1 MMGVE
6 FSIGDPGRAAAEVP
20 EGGLPSRVGSA
31 DVEFSAAAL
40 PGMRIRAAS
49 SRGVLH
55 RATGTSRQD
64 AFGLGQVVES
74 DGGSR
79 LIAVVCDGVG
89 QYGRSAEAALATS
102 WRLAE
107 LGIEGQPWPAA
118 FAIAN
123 EELAKMAAEARLEG
137 PDDDAN
143 GMATTAVAVSVR
155 RDGDGWAGEV
165 AWVGDSTLWHLSP
178 ESCWS
183 LISDSPGED
192 DEADYHSSAVRP
204 LPSPDGGCTCR
215 EFRAGPGAL
224 FVMTDGVA
232 NPLLW
237 SDDVQ
242 ETLALW
248 WSRSPDP
255 FTFAAQ
261 VGFARKGH
269 MDDRTVIGIW
279 PDPGGTDDSAEN
291 RA

>member
-1 MMGVE
+1 ME

-20 EGGLPSRVGSA
+20 ESGLPSRVGSA

-64 AFGLGQVVES
+64 AFGLGQVVDA
-74 DGGSR
+74 DGGSQ

-89 QYGRSAEAALATS
+89 QFGRSAEAAIATS
-102 WRLAE
+102 CRLAE
-107 LGIEGQPWPAA
+107 LRIEGQPWPAA

-123 EELAKMAAEARLEG
+123 EELSKMAAEARLEG
-137 PDDDAN
+137 PDDDTN
-143 GMATTAVAVSVR
+143 GMATTAVAVAVR
-155 RDGDGWAGEV
+155 RDGDGWAGDV

-178 ESCWS
+178 ESRWS
-183 LISDSPGED
+183 LISDSPSDEG
-192 DEADYHSSAVRP
+192 EADYHSSAVRP
-204 LPSPDGGCTCR
+204 LPSPDGACTCR

-242 ETLALW
+242 EALAQW
-248 WSRSPDP
+248 WTRSPDP

-279 PDPGGTDDSAEN
+279 PDPGGTDDGPEN
-291 RA
+291 CA